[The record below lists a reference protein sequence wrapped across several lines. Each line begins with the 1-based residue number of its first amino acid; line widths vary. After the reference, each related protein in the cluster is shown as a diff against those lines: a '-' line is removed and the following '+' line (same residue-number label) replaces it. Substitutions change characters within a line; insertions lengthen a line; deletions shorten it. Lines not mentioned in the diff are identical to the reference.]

1 MPISSKPP
9 TKLSSDLSKLVSSE
23 LKLVALAIDSNR
35 SISGL
40 ADQIHRSQNNYKKI
54 CESWSLAQ
62 KVIPN
67 ASLNIAKLNSIA
79 KSFESI
85 RSVSQMKS
93 ITSQLEL
100 NKTAFKVINASKTLE
115 KLALASA
122 YSPASFS
129 KSIVDIVNSSRPVG
143 WKNTEMSLS
152 FATELGLKESITSVH
167 VLNPRILN
175 RLVASKSRS
184 ARRNVLYDNRTG
196 IVNHCKKVVELA
208 NSDLL
213 DYYFESINSFKKKDF
228 AASQSL
234 SASLIDTLVQKF
246 TFSKT
251 IKNRT
256 PLAGKFIS
264 ESENLADL
272 SIENFVILYVL
283 AGAYTSWKP
292 NKGEPIPK
300 YFNRNA
306 TAHFVHKLQYNE
318 INALEGIMLC
328 GSLIVAENSNELP
341 FSKSS

>member
-1 MPISSKPP
+1 MPISSKPL
-9 TKLSSDLSKLVSSE
+9 TKLSSDLSKLVASE

-40 ADQIHRSQNNYKKI
+40 ADQIHKSQINLQKI
-54 CESWSLAQ
+54 SESWSLAL

-67 ASLNIAKLNSIA
+67 ANLNIAELNSIA
-79 KSFESI
+79 KSFEST
-85 RSVSQMKS
+85 RSVSQMKL
-93 ITSQLEL
+93 ITSRLEL
-100 NKTAFKVINASKTLE
+100 NKAAFNILNASKTLE
-115 KLALASA
+115 KLVLASA

-143 WKNTEMSLS
+143 WKNTKMSLS

-184 ARRNVLYDNRTG
+184 ARRKVLYDNRTG
-196 IVNHCKKVVELA
+196 IVNHCMKVVELA
-208 NSDLL
+208 NNDLL
-213 DYYFESINSFKKKDF
+213 DYYFESINSFKRKDF

-234 SASLIDTLVQKF
+234 SASLIDTSVQKF

-251 IKNRT
+251 FDKRT
-256 PLAGKFIS
+256 KQAEKFIS

-283 AGAYTSWKP
+283 AGAYSSWSP

-306 TAHFVHKLQYNE
+306 TAHSVHKIQYNE

-328 GSLIVAENSNELP
+328 GSVMVAESSNVLP